1 MHAVRYC
8 HRIAFLLASCLSSV
22 IDPLDRYM
30 DRKVID
36 SAFKCHQ
43 KQRRARKIKVV
54 STQNVTNIDVLKT
67 AIKFQMKKINWT
79 VSLILFCVHCVLET
93 HYQVF

>member
-8 HRIAFLLASCLSSV
+8 HGIAFLLASCLSSV
-22 IDPLDRYM
+22 IDPLDTYM
-30 DRKVID
+30 DRKGID
-36 SAFKCHQ
+36 SSFKCHQ
-43 KQRRARKIKVV
+43 KQRRTRKIKVV
-54 STQNVTNIDVLKT
+54 STKNVTNIDEMKT
-67 AIKFQMKKINWT
+67 AIKFQMEKINWT